1 MGKKRGKQGKHLFF
15 HSACLVAFLLSMTGC
30 TAASNFQKEWQGRR
44 QLKSAEIFLEQE
56 DFESALK
63 AYDQVAEAFPDDS
76 PGDAALFQI
85 GMVWAHPENPKRDY
99 QKAHDYFQR
108 LRDGFPRGSLN
119 EEKKVLASAVDEIVQ
134 CRGRAE
140 EQEKTIKGLKKQLQE
155 MKKINIGIEEKKR
168 ENLLKE

>member
-15 HSACLVAFLLSMTGC
+15 HGACFVAFLLSMTGC
-30 TAASNFQKEWQGRR
+30 TAALNYEKKWQGHR

-56 DFESALK
+56 DFERALA

-76 PGDAALFQI
+76 PGDAALFQM

-99 QKAHDYFQR
+99 QKAHEYFQR
-108 LRDGFPRGSLN
+108 LMDDFPRGSLN
-119 EEKKVLASAVDEIVQ
+119 EEKKVLVSVVDELVR
-134 CRGRAE
+134 CRGRAQG
-140 EQEKTIKGLKKQLQE
+140 QEKTITVLKNQLQE